1 MISIYFCGKSH
12 FENHGTQNYLVF
24 QRVYRYFK
32 TVNANESNISSWKC
46 KGSSDESIKRPSTS
60 NKIFN
65 CSVDYVGTKA
75 RVKFNGH
82 CLKQEKITF
91 NHRKMLNIYI
101 VYKIGKSVNIS
112 SYATLEN
119 FLFAA
124 VKLMKYANV
133 HLYKYSGYAYPLC

>member
-1 MISIYFCGKSH
+1 M
-12 FENHGTQNYLVF
+12 
-24 QRVYRYFK
+24 
-32 TVNANESNISSWKC
+32 
-46 KGSSDESIKRPSTS
+46 
-60 NKIFN
+60 
-65 CSVDYVGTKA
+65 DYVGTKA

-133 HLYKYSGYAYPLC
+133 YLYKYSGYAYPLCLGNISKDWSIDDMKNAGLKGYIYNFNVYYDAI